1 MDVNE
6 IDGFQRRKEQK
17 KINILEAAL
26 HLFKQYGT
34 KKVSVAEIAKQANV
48 SQVTIYN
55 YFGSKHDLIYEVI
68 VYFVDTVWAEYEEM
82 FKADLPFPKKIKQMI
97 FNKKTDAEDI
107 SSNFY
112 HDFMKEYPAGLAY
125 IEQLYEKQAL
135 PRFLELFDEGKKQGY
150 VDKSIS
156 NEAIFMYIQ
165 MFREFLL
172 KDNIYEQ
179 LLPLTEDL
187 TKLFFYGIVGQSK
200 ED

>member
-1 MDVNE
+1 MNE

-17 KINILEAAL
+17 KNNILDTAL

-34 KKVSVAEIAKQANV
+34 QKVSVAEIAKQANV

-68 VYFVDTVWAEYEEM
+68 VYFVDTVWEEYEEM
-82 FKADLPFPKKIKQMI
+82 FNSNLPFPEKIKQMI
-97 FNKKTDAEDI
+97 FNKKTDAKDI

-112 HDFMKEYPAGLAY
+112 HDFMSEYPAGLAY
-125 IEQLYEKQAL
+125 IEQLYENQAL

-172 KDNIYEQ
+172 KDGMYEQ
-179 LLPLTEDL
+179 ILPLTEDL
-187 TKLFFYGIVGQSK
+187 TKLFFYGIVGDSEVK
-200 ED
+200 

>member
-1 MDVNE
+1 MKE

-34 KKVSVAEIAKQANV
+34 QKVSVAEIATQANV

-68 VYFVDTVWAEYEEM
+68 VYFVDTVWEEYEEM
-82 FKADLPFPKKIKQMI
+82 FHAELPFPEKIKQMI
-97 FNKKTDAEDI
+97 FNKKTEAADI
-107 SSNFY
+107 SEHFY

-125 IEQLYEKQAL
+125 IEKLYEEKAL
-135 PRFLELFDEGKKQGY
+135 PRFLELFDEGKEQGY
-150 VDKSIS
+150 VDASIS

-172 KDNIYEQ
+172 KDGMYEQ
-179 LLPLTEDL
+179 IMPLTEDF
-187 TKLFFYGIVGQSK
+187 TKLFFYGIVGDSEEK
-200 ED
+200 